1 MYISNYNAN
10 NKKQNG
16 EWDWLQHRR
25 LIWQLSNKPLS
36 LYMIQK
42 SHRQQNKAKLSC
54 FFFFF
59 QTKKSMNINM
69 LLLWMVHMVNQ
80 NGNIVG
86 ALFIYLFS
94 PVLFFF
100 TWLQNNC
107 WKNEFTILH
116 IAYSSPR
123 SHLNRVHS
131 KSTECNFLTQW
142 QSCNPKVSDKCFL
155 QTCMRHSSHESGTAL
170 LSSGGES
177 HTQQSFHF
185 LSALSELMKSYYW
198 G

>member
-1 MYISNYNAN
+1 MQTTKSKMVNEIDCNIAGWFDNCQISPFLCIWF
-10 NKKQNG
+10 KKVI
-16 EWDWLQHRR
+16 D
-25 LIWQLSNKPLS
+25 SKTKPNWVV
-36 LYMIQK
+36 I
-42 SHRQQNKAKLSC
+42 
-54 FFFFF
+54 FFFF

-170 LSSGGES
+170 LSSRGES